1 MWIIWVLAG
10 LRVQFQVSIGLVFA
24 PLFGQFVCR
33 DDLPIDG
40 GEVATV
46 IPMCDPVKKKMTLA
60 KLIKSQFWLVNSP
73 LQVAEA
79 EFDILI

>member
-1 MWIIWVLAG
+1 
-10 LRVQFQVSIGLVFA
+10 VQFQVSIGLVFA

-46 IPMCDPVKKKMTLA
+46 IPMCDPVKKKITLA
-60 KLIKSQFWLVNSP
+60 KLIKSQF
-73 LQVAEA
+73 
-79 EFDILI
+79 